1 MSTENPGDGVIVG
14 THKVGVTGVEPL
26 EGDDAAPAID
36 PTKDAAAFMKAKA
49 QAARPAP
56 PKPKSDGDVF
66 TDKGGKKFRYVVP
79 MKYANA
85 EESGI
90 VVKVDGSRTVDIDI
104 SESGEVK
111 VGP

>member
-1 MSTENPGDGVIVG
+1 
-14 THKVGVTGVEPL
+14 
-26 EGDDAAPAID
+26 
-36 PTKDAAAFMKAKA
+36 
-49 QAARPAP
+49 
-56 PKPKSDGDVF
+56 VF

-90 VVKVDGSRTVDIDI
+90 VVKVDGARTVDIDI

-111 VGP
+111 VNP